1 MPRTVPWAAPRT
13 GPHATAPPPPRR
25 RHAKPRA
32 GGSRAGAAVVS
43 NSTSTRTANSV
54 KQGVLPLI
62 GMTLVLVLGLGILLY
77 PAIASYINS
86 RFFGEAAAAYTQE
99 ISNISKAER
108 RAMLKA
114 AHEYNESLRGDP
126 VKDPFVPGSGYA
138 IPSNY
143 EEVLN
148 ADGKGLIGTIDIPS
162 IDVNLPIRHG
172 TSERVLLE
180 GAGHIP
186 ETSLPV
192 GGEGTHSVLTSHTG
206 IPDRLLF
213 TNLTRMK
220 KGDVF
225 IIDVVGQRLA
235 YKVDQINVVKPDD
248 LSKIRIVS
256 GKEYV
261 TLLTCTPYGVNSH
274 RLLVRGVPTEL
285 PDDDQLNQMRR
296 PMPWWLLGVL
306 VGCLVVCSVVLMV
319 VGLRKQDYRR
329 MLVRL
334 RRGAGGVDAPSSAF
348 SEEEGRR

>member
-1 MPRTVPWAAPRT
+1 MPRTVPWTAPRN
-13 GPHATAPPPPRR
+13 GRRSAAPPPFRG

-32 GGSRAGAAVVS
+32 GGGGPGSAGPTNSA
-43 NSTSTRTANSV
+43 NSTNSV

-77 PAIASYINS
+77 PAVASYINS
-86 RFFGEAAAAYTQE
+86 HFFGEAAAAYTKE
-99 ISNISKAER
+99 ISILSKAER
-108 RAMLKA
+108 QAMLKA

-143 EEVLN
+143 EDVLN
-148 ADGKGLIGTIDIPS
+148 VDGKGLIGTIDIPS
-162 IDVNLPIRHG
+162 IDVDLPIRHG
-172 TSERVLLE
+172 TSEQVLLE
-180 GAGHIP
+180 GVGHIP

-192 GGEGTHSVLTSHTG
+192 GGAGTHSVLTSHTG

-213 TNLTRMK
+213 TNLSRMK

-235 YKVDQINVVKPDD
+235 YKVDQISVVKPDD
-248 LSKIRIVS
+248 LSKIKIVS
-256 GKEYV
+256 GKDYV
-261 TLLTCTPYGVNSH
+261 TLLTCTPYGINSH

-285 PDDDQLNQMRR
+285 PDDDQLDRMCR

-306 VGCLVVCSVVLMV
+306 VGCLVVCSVTLMV

-329 MLVRL
+329 MLARL
-334 RRGAGGVDAPSSAF
+334 RREAGGAGAPSPGP
-348 SEEEGRR
+348 SEEGGRR